1 MLFVF
6 SFGWIKNAIFCLAY
20 SKNAA
25 RAQEGDGFMLDIE
38 QMELLSGIQCQL
50 HTMVLPYSAEGMTSF
65 RCEVCD
71 GSCENECTGS
81 CTDSCSSCCADECG
95 GTAF

>member
-1 MLFVF
+1 
-6 SFGWIKNAIFCLAY
+6 
-20 SKNAA
+20 
-25 RAQEGDGFMLDIE
+25 MLDIE

-81 CTDSCSSCCADECG
+81 STDSCSSCCADECG